1 MCRLFSQAQI
11 SVPSSTKTYLCINN
25 TRLLLNNQSMSVI
38 LNNSILRRDVMLKIV
53 YPICCGIDVHKKF
66 IVACIASTDDKG
78 ITTYKSSR
86 FSTFTKG
93 LRELS
98 EWLSSNSCKDVCME
112 STGKYWIPV
121 FNILEPTCKITLAH
135 PKYVKAIRGKKTD
148 KKDAKWIADLFKH
161 DLVAGSFMP
170 PLVIRQLRDLM
181 RYRFKLI
188 NFKSSEKNRTQNCL
202 TVSNIQLSNVVSDT
216 FGKSSIAII
225 DHLLENPY
233 DKDFDFVPLLH
244 ASMLDKVD
252 DIRLAIDGLISPEQ
266 VQKMNIIREH
276 YDALETCKL
285 NLESVILSLVEP
297 FTKELN
303 IVLTAPA
310 FSNTFSAIGIISEIG
325 TDMSVFPTAKHL
337 CSWAGLTPQ
346 NNESAGKKYSVHIS
360 RAGVYIKPLL
370 VQCANAVVTSNKHP
384 EIRNR
389 YLSIKKRRGH
399 KRAIIAIARMLLTAI
414 YHMLK
419 KGEPYNSELYRKAE
433 SIPISR
439 EITIEQAI
447 LLAKRYGYSVVN
459 G

>member
-1 MCRLFSQAQI
+1 MSAF
-11 SVPSSTKTYLCINN
+11 
-25 TRLLLNNQSMSVI
+25 LNNFS
-38 LNNSILRRDVMLKIV
+38 LRRDVMLRII

-78 ITTYKSSR
+78 VTNYKSNR

-98 EWLSSNSCKDVCME
+98 EWLISNSCKDVCME

-121 FNILEPTCKITLAH
+121 FNILEATCKITLAH

-216 FGKSSIAII
+216 FGKSSMAII

-244 ASMLDKVD
+244 GSMLNKAE
-252 DIRLAIDGLISPEQ
+252 DIRLAIDGLITPEQ
-266 VQKMNIIREH
+266 VQKINIIREH
-276 YDALETCKL
+276 YDSLETCKL
-285 NLESVILSLVEP
+285 NLESLILSLVEP
-297 FTKELN
+297 FIPELN
-303 IVLTAPA
+303 LVSTVPGIKNP
-310 FSNTFSAIGIISEIG
+310 FSAIAIISEIG
-325 TDMSVFPTAKHL
+325 ADMSVFPTAKHL

-346 NNESAGKKYSVHIS
+346 NNESAGKKKSVRIS

-370 VQCANAVVTSNKHP
+370 VQCATAIITSDKHP
-384 EIRNR
+384 EIRGR

-399 KRAIIAIARMLLTAI
+399 KRAIIAISRMLLTAI
-414 YHMLK
+414 YHILK
-419 KGEPYNSELYRKAE
+419 KGEPYNPELYKKAE
-433 SIPISR
+433 IIPAKR
-439 EITIEQAI
+439 EVTVEQAI
-447 LLAKRYGYSVVN
+447 FILQRQGYSISKVDK
-459 G
+459 GT